1 MDQGTA
7 VESLRRLGLSKYEA
21 EVFIAL
27 QKLGTGTASD
37 VDRITD
43 VPRSQ
48 VYGAAESLEE
58 RGLVEVQRSNPIQYR
73 AVALEEARERLR
85 ARMEREQDKA
95 FGYLDAVQGEFSEA
109 DEEKEDIWTIHGRE
123 TVSNR
128 IGGFVADATDRVVL
142 GSDADLLD
150 DVVVDALA
158 DRAAAGIE
166 VLVVSA
172 DESTT
177 DRLDHVE
184 GARIVVIPPGMIP
197 EGRKRHNGRILMVD
211 DDTVLLSVL
220 GDERGGIPEET
231 AIWSAETGFAD
242 VFVQMINGWFADV
255 LDA

>member
-1 MDQGTA
+1 MDQPTA
-7 VESLRRLGLSKYEA
+7 IESLRRLGLSKYEA

-58 RGLVEVQRSNPIQYR
+58 RGLVEVQQSNPIQYR
-73 AVALEEARERLR
+73 AVTLEEARQRLR
-85 ARMEREQDKA
+85 ARVEREQEKA
-95 FGYLDAVQGEFSEA
+95 FGYLETVQGEFSET

-123 TVSNR
+123 TVSDR
-128 IGGFVADATDRVVL
+128 IGGLIADATDRIVL
-142 GSDADLLD
+142 GTDADMLD
-150 DVVVDALA
+150 GVVVDALA

-166 VLVVSA
+166 VVVVST
-172 DESTT
+172 DEAVA
-177 DRLDHVE
+177 DRLD
-184 GARIVVIPPGMIP
+184 GADGVRVVSIPPEMLP
-197 EGRKRHNGRILMVD
+197 EEPKRHQGRILMVD

-220 GDERGGIPEET
+220 GDERNGIPEET
-231 AIWSAETGFAD
+231 AIWSAQTGFAD

>member
-58 RGLVEVQRSNPIQYR
+58 RGLAEVQQSNPIQYR
-73 AVALEEARERLR
+73 AVTLEEARQRLR
-85 ARMEREQDKA
+85 ARIEREQDKA
-95 FGYLDAVQGEFSEA
+95 FDYLETVQGEFSDP

-123 TVSNR
+123 TVSDR
-128 IGGFVADATDRVVL
+128 IGGFVGDATERVVL

-158 DRAAAGIE
+158 DRAATGIE

-172 DESTT
+172 DESVT
-177 DRLDHVE
+177 DLIGHVE
-184 GARIVVIPPGMIP
+184 GVRIVPVPSEMLP
-197 EGRKRHNGRILMVD
+197 EDRKQHQGRILMVD

-220 GDERGGIPEET
+220 GDERNGIAEET
-231 AIWSAETGFAD
+231 AIWSAQTGFAD
-242 VFVQMINGWFADV
+242 VFVQMINGWFDDV
-255 LDA
+255 LDV